1 MRVAHQQPCRSFSR
15 GLDWRWDIL
24 SLAVF
29 IVRDLGVAVLFC
41 VVTMLGWGSWANTQ
55 KLAGKDKWPFE
66 LFYWDYAIGVFAF
79 SLLFAFTLGSAGASG
94 IPFLE
99 NLHGAPDSAVW
110 TAISSGVLFNISNI
124 LLVVGIDAAGMA
136 VAFPVGVGLALVIGT
151 VKSYVLAPQGNRTLL
166 SAGVAL
172 IVFSMVMSAV
182 AHHRLKNAARSK
194 PLRGL
199 VFSAVA
205 GCLMGFFYPQLL
217 ASVSPDFSTRAIQ
230 PGLLTPY
237 TGLVLF
243 AVGLLGSN
251 IVVNTVFM
259 RAGRVTYGDYFRGR
273 ARLHSLGFL
282 GGCIWMLALC
292 MNVIASGVA
301 GPAISYA
308 LGQGATLVAAIWGVF
323 IWREFLHAPPG
334 TWTFVSLMFAGYVI
348 GLVLIGI
355 ASL

>member
-1 MRVAHQQPCRSFSR
+1 
-15 GLDWRWDIL
+15 
-24 SLAVF
+24 
-29 IVRDLGVAVLFC
+29 
-41 VVTMLGWGSWANTQ
+41 MLGWGSWANTQ
-55 KLAGKDKWPFE
+55 KLAGKDRWPFE

-79 SLLFAFTLGSAGASG
+79 SLLFAFTLGSAGAAG
-94 IPFLE
+94 TPFLD
-99 NLHGAPDSAVW
+99 NLQSAPQGPVW

-151 VKSYVLAPQGNRTLL
+151 VRSYVLAPKGNAVLL
-166 SAGVAL
+166 MAGVAL
-172 IVFSMVMSAV
+172 IVFAMIMSAL
-182 AHHRLKNAARSK
+182 AHRRLPPAANAK

-199 VFSAVA
+199 VFSAIA

-217 ASVSPDFSTRAIQ
+217 AAVSPDFTTRAIQ

-237 TGLVLF
+237 VALVLF
-243 AVGLLGSN
+243 AVGLLASN
-251 IVVNTVFM
+251 IVVNTIFM
-259 RAGRVTYGDYFRGR
+259 RAGKVTYADYFHGR

-292 MNVIASGVA
+292 LNVIASGVA

-323 IWREFLHAPPG
+323 IWREFAHAPKS
-334 TWTFVSLMFAGYVI
+334 TSILIALMFAGYVI
-348 GLVLIGI
+348 GLVLIGA